1 MPSLAAKRGRMA
13 RARYAGIS
21 TKPDGRAVAARQG
34 TRAAAEIYP
43 PDENSRTEVMTLL
56 PMDMAGGAVRNADG
70 SFTVTDSAG
79 TQFQMTEGSFDEFIS
94 KMGLT
99 IQDLDMYRSQVMGGS
114 VVRLREGASPAY
126 ISPSSFSTVDTVN
139 VPFGDFDDAR
149 ELAEA
154 YKGTFY
160 PSRAEQ
166 LDRVY
171 HGLDTGRVVS
181 EDIKISYMESDGDVT
196 ADITSVQGGF
206 DSRGGVSENEV
217 TEVANEN
224 AEDETSTP
232 GTETPGTETPGA
244 ETPGAETPGSEDEP
258 TML

>member
-1 MPSLAAKRGRMA
+1 
-13 RARYAGIS
+13 
-21 TKPDGRAVAARQG
+21 
-34 TRAAAEIYP
+34 
-43 PDENSRTEVMTLL
+43 MTLL
-56 PMDMAGGAVRNADG
+56 PEEMDGSYTAVRNTDG
-70 SFTVTDSAG
+70 SYTVTTAG
-79 TQFQMTEGSFDEFIS
+79 QQFQMTAESFDEFIS

-99 IQDLDMYRSQVMGGS
+99 IQDLDIYRSQVMGGS
-114 VVRLREGASPAY
+114 VVRMREGMNPEY
-126 ISPSSFSTVDTVN
+126 ISAGSFREVDTVN
-139 VPFGDFDDAR
+139 VRFGGFDDAL

-166 LDRVY
+166 IDRVF

-181 EDIKISYMESDGDVT
+181 EDIKVSYLDSDGDIT
-196 ADITSVQGGF
+196 ADITNIEGGF

-217 TEVANEN
+217 TEVSNEN
-224 AEDETSTP
+224 DEDETSEP
-232 GTETPGTETPGA
+232 GT